1 MWFIIEKMDKYQI
14 LTQIMLNL
22 QDTSKSKILSN
33 NTINET
39 IASWSLVT
47 RVKLHEL
54 CMHMMN
60 KHKLHIS

>member
-14 LTQIMLNL
+14 LTQMLNL
-22 QDTSKSKILSN
+22 QDTSKSKILPN
-33 NTINET
+33 NTVNET
-39 IASWSLVT
+39 IAFWSLVT

-54 CMHMMN
+54 CMHMMH